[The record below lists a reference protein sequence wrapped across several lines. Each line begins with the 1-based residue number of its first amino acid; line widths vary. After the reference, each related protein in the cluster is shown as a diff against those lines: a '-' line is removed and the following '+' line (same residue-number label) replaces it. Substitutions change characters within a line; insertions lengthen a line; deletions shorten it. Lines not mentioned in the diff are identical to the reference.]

1 MGWHVVRSYLSY
13 LPKAFRD
20 AGKILRKLLMG
31 SDGNEETWRSCVT
44 DTNSVLGF
52 AVGAMFVK
60 QNFHGESK
68 PLAENMIAAV
78 KEAFKNNFDN
88 LDWMDEETRLAARDK
103 ADAITDMIGTCLTFF
118 NRTSPASMHDRTE
131 LDSLICRLPQVHF
144 ESARTGRAVR

>member
-1 MGWHVVRSYLSY
+1 MLHNYMGWHVVRSYLSY
-13 LPKAFRD
+13 LPKAFRE

-88 LDWMDEETRLAARDK
+88 LDWMDDETRLAARDK
-103 ADAITDMIGTCLTFF
+103 ADAITDMIGCVPMMMTYYGPTFQ
-118 NRTSPASMHDRTE
+118 RKVIIE
-131 LDSLICRLPQVHF
+131 LSFFGGGVFQVTPSLF
-144 ESARTGRAVR
+144 